1 MLFLLKEDGSYL
13 FQETGDKIILNE
25 LLKVVSAIKNI
36 SILTTKNKKSSLL
49 TNIKKSIMKS
59 NNSNRTRL

>member
-1 MLFLLKEDGSYL
+1 MSFLLKEDGGKIL
-13 FQETGDKIILNE
+13 QENGDGILLE
-25 LLKVVSAIKNI
+25 LHRIVSAIKNI